1 VADRFN
7 CEAMHIEVDT
17 SLASLRLVRVFER
30 LRAERGLLNVL
41 RTDDSPEF
49 LGEAFTAWT

>member
-1 VADRFN
+1 MADRFN
-7 CEAMHIEVDT
+7 CEAVHIEVDT